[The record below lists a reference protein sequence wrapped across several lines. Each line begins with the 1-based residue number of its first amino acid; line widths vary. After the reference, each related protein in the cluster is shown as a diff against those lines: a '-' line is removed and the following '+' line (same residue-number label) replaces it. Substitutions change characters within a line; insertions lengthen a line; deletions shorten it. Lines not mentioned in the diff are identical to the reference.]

1 MAAAGTGAVASAPTP
16 PQRAGGARPSDL
28 CSTPRVRAGEIEH
41 LQPARRRLSPL
52 PSLFPRPLTGGAGA
66 YLSSGS
72 TRSSAACGATRVHA
86 AICHRQSILLI
97 TASLCRHIRPRGSPP
112 LHHLIKIHAGLPESS
127 WPCRPVGPNRHLA
140 KPSSSPEFHKPHRPP
155 PPAPPQ
161 RWPWHMMDDGP
172 FASLASTGRYHASP
186 HAAPRLNPAR
196 TSIDSF

>member
-155 PPAPPQ
+155 STLAMAHDG
-161 RWPWHMMDDGP
+161 RWA
-172 FASLASTGRYHASP
+172 FRKSSLNRSLPCVSSRCPSAQSRP
-186 HAAPRLNPAR
+186 HIN
-196 TSIDSF
+196 